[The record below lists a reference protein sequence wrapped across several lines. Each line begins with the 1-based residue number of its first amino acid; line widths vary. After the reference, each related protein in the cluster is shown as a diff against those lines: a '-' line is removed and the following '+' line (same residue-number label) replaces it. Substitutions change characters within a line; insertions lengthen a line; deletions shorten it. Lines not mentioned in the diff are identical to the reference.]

1 MLRSRKTRV
10 AASLLTLALL
20 SAACTSRDDGDDDT
34 TTGNDGDAA
43 AESDIPTED
52 CATDPTQ
59 EIEGDTITLASS
71 YPQSGQYAAYSEIA
85 RGWKAF
91 FDKVNAE
98 GGVEVG
104 DRTFQIEYVDQDDQ
118 YNAGETSANID
129 EMFGPEGD
137 GAFAAFSVVG
147 TANNV
152 AIRDTL
158 NELCVPNLFAAT
170 GSPQWGNE
178 DYPWMIGS
186 TLIPYTLE
194 AKAFADLLGELKPD
208 ATVAMLRQDDD
219 FGDAYEEG
227 FRQAIDGTDIE
238 LVEVQEYNAASG
250 EVSSQ
255 ISTLAATDADAFF
268 NGAALL
274 PCPTALT
281 AVAESGWQPITWVS
295 GTCTSKTL
303 MGIAGEAGNGAYAAS
318 NIMDTLNPEWDDD
331 PRMVEFMD
339 TVNQYQPEGFD
350 PQNAIVGYGYT
361 QAAIFVEALKA
372 AEAPTRLAVMESVR
386 NLDGISDVGLLLPD
400 VSVTTGGDDSFMG
413 ESMML
418 AQYEWTGPEARNHF
432 VPQGDLLD
440 FEGATRDNS
449 PEDLINS

>member
-10 AASLLTLALL
+10 AASLLTLTLL
-20 SAACTSRDDGDDDT
+20 SAACTSRDDDDDAEAGGEGT
-34 TTGNDGDAA
+34 AT
-43 AESDIPTED
+43 ESDIPTED
-52 CATDPTQ
+52 CVSDPTQ

-98 GGVEVG
+98 GGVEIG
-104 DRTFQIEYVDQDDQ
+104 DRTFEIETIDQDDQ
-118 YNAGETSANID
+118 YNPGETSANID

-152 AIRDTL
+152 AIRETL
-158 NELCVPNLFAAT
+158 HELCVPNLFAAT
-170 GSPQWGNE
+170 GSPQWGNTE
-178 DYPWMIGS
+178 YPWMIGS

-227 FRQAIDGTDIE
+227 FRQAIEGTDIE
-238 LVEVQEYNAASG
+238 LVEVQEYNATSG

-268 NGAALL
+268 NGAALI

-281 AVAESGWQPITWVS
+281 AVSEAGWDPITWVS

-303 MGIAGEAGNGAYAAS
+303 MGIAGEAGADAYAAS

-331 PRMVEFMD
+331 PAMVEFLD
-339 TVNQYQPEGFD
+339 AVNTYQPEGFD

-386 NLDGISDVGLLLPD
+386 NLDGISDVGLLLPG
-400 VSVTTGGDDSFMG
+400 VSITTGGEDTFMG

-418 AQYEWTGPEARNHF
+418 AQYEWTGPQDRNHF
-432 VPQGDLLD
+432 VPQGELLD
-440 FEGATRDNS
+440 FEGATRDHS
-449 PEDLINS
+449 PEELINS